1 MKLVTAVVREDKLD
15 ELIDAVIGIGARGL
29 TVTQVR
35 GFGQQLGQLAA
46 HQAEAGLTRAGVSHD
61 PQGALLPKVR
71 LDFVVADADTQTTV
85 EAIAKCANTGTIGDG
100 KIWVAPVDSALRVR
114 TGERD
119 SKAI

>member
-1 MKLVTAVVREDKLD
+1 MKLVTAVVREEKLD

-46 HQAEAGLTRAGVSHD
+46 HQTAAGLTRAGVAD
-61 PQGALLPKVR
+61 GPQGALLPKVR
-71 LDFVVADADTQTTV
+71 LDLVVADQDAQTTV
-85 EAIAKCANTGTIGDG
+85 EAIAKCAGTGTIGDG
-100 KIWVAPVDSALRVR
+100 KIWVSPVDSALRVR

-119 SKAI
+119 RNAI